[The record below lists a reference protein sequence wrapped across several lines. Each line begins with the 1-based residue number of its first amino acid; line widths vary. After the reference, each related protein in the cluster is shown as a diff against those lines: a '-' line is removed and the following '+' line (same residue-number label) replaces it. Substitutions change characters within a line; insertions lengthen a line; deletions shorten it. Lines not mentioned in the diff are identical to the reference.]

1 MSTGLKQQI
10 IPMIYNPTVVAG
22 IDLPFG
28 TSFPAEPPEL
38 VQQVPGGAYVA
49 SLYAFHIANSW
60 KSRTALFKE
69 VFPKHRGITR
79 EGTRSYVLIC
89 YGHKDEWI
97 KKTTITELTWTWK
110 ALDADEISRPIPP
123 EEITRRQADDFLA
136 QVYQLDAAGEVQA
149 ATDNVF
155 DYVDKLLSIGM
166 FDVVNE
172 ILKRV
177 RVQKLSTSLMRSL
190 LTITFAAKRHIMERE
205 DFFERVETEMISRRG
220 TEVTKRLISRLA

>member
-1 MSTGLKQQI
+1 MGVL
-10 IPMIYNPTVVAG
+10 
-22 IDLPFG
+22 
-28 TSFPAEPPEL
+28 
-38 VQQVPGGAYVA
+38 
-49 SLYAFHIANSW
+49 
-60 KSRTALFKE
+60 
-69 VFPKHRGITR
+69 R
-79 EGTRSYVLIC
+79 EGTRSYVFIC

-97 KKTTITELTWTWK
+97 KKTATTELTWTWK
-110 ALDADEISRPIPP
+110 ALDADEISRPIPR

-177 RVQKLSTSLMRSL
+177 RAQKLSTSLMRSF
-190 LTITFAAKRHIMERE
+190 LTITFAAKRHLMERE
-205 DFFERVETEMISRRG
+205 DFFERVEVEMISRRG
-220 TEVTKRLISRLA
+220 TEVTKRLISRLS